1 MFLVMKEN
9 SYASKVVRID
19 KKGGQKVISTSPF
32 YLLIHIHLLNLNKI
46 KKYLNIYG
54 LNFKFEF

>member
-19 KKGGQKVISTSPF
+19 KKGGQEVISTSSF